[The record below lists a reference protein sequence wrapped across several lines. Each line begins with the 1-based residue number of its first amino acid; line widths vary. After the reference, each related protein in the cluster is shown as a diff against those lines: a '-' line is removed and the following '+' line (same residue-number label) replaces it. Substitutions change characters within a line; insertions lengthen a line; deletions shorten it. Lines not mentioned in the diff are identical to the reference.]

1 MQVSV
6 SQIDALSREVTVEI
20 PDADVERDVVQ
31 RLKVAATKV
40 RIDGFRPGKAPIAE
54 VRRRYGPSVRLEA
67 IDAVV
72 QKGMN
77 AALGRDDVKTS
88 SFITQP
94 ELLDGVKSG
103 SAVRFRFYA
112 ESFPEFTPT
121 GYSGVALERPA
132 VTVTTEEIDREIAM
146 LRRSR
151 SVVEPV
157 EERQISEAGDT
168 VVLDV
173 RALEE
178 GPVEQL
184 SGDGQEIDTSDPN
197 LVPGLGEQLVG
208 ISIGETKNV
217 SLNLPES
224 FPVEEIA
231 GQAVVVA
238 ATLSGLKRRILPA
251 LDAELAT
258 DAGLGDSVE
267 AMREEIERRIVAART
282 AEIRKDSAAKALSAV
297 VAQNSF
303 DLPTRYLDDLAR
315 REAMARLQEMARKN
329 NIELPKDADAGELV
343 PAVLPIVERA
353 VRESVLLDRIAAAE
367 SILVDEAA
375 VTAHLETIARSN
387 NVPLARVRAAYSRD
401 GAMEQVRNSLRRD
414 RVLDFILD
422 RASFTEVEVGAG
434 ADE

>member
-6 SQIDALSREVTVEI
+6 SQVDALSREVTVEI

-40 RIDGFRPGKAPIAE
+40 RIDGFRAGKAPLAE

-77 AALGRDDVKTS
+77 EALSRDDVKMS

-94 ELLDGVKSG
+94 ELLGGVKAG
-103 SAVRFRFYA
+103 SPVVFRFYA

-121 GYSGVALERPA
+121 GYQGVAVERPA
-132 VTVTTEEIDREIAM
+132 VKVTADEIDREIAM

-157 EERQISEAGDT
+157 EDRTVSEAGDT

-173 RALEE
+173 VALEE

-184 SGDGQEIDTSDPN
+184 GGEGQEIDTSDPN
-197 LVPGLGEQLVG
+197 LVPGLGVQLAG
-208 ISIGETKNV
+208 ITIGETKNI
-217 SLNLPES
+217 SLDLPVT

-231 GQAVVVA
+231 GQTVIVA
-238 ATLSGLKRRILPA
+238 ATLTGLKRRVLPA

-267 AMREEIERRIVAART
+267 AMRAEIERRIVEART
-282 AEIRKDSAAKALSAV
+282 TQIRKDSASKALAAV
-297 VAQNSF
+297 LAQNSF

-329 NIELPKDADAGELV
+329 GIELPKDADAGELV
-343 PAVLPIVERA
+343 PAVKPIVERA
-353 VRESVLLDRIAAAE
+353 VRESILLDRIALTE
-367 SILVDEAA
+367 SIIVDETAL
-375 VTAHLETIARSN
+375 TAHLETIAKSN

-401 GAMEQVRNSLRRD
+401 GAMDQVRNALRRD

-422 RASFTEVEVGAG
+422 RASFTEVEGSAVAG
-434 ADE
+434 E